1 MKKYAKYIII
11 GALGGAINGIF
22 GAGAGMVLVPL
33 LSEWAKIDYKN
44 ALATSVSAVLPI
56 SFTSAAVYLSR
67 GTADIRTAIPY
78 LLGGLAGGVIGGI
91 CFGRVS
97 ANWIRRIFA
106 LFIIYGGV
114 KNLL

>member
-44 ALATSVSAVLPI
+44 ALATSVSVVLPI
-56 SFTSAAVYLSR
+56 SLTSAAVYIFR
-67 GTADIRTAIPY
+67 GGVDMPAVLPY
-78 LLGGLAGGVIGGI
+78 LLGGLLGGIIGGI
-91 CFGRVS
+91 YFNRVS
-97 ANWIRRIFA
+97 SKWIRRVFA

>member
-11 GALGGAINGIF
+11 GALGGAINGMF
-22 GAGAGMVLVPL
+22 GAGAGMILVPL
-33 LSEWAKIDYKN
+33 LSGWAKIDYKN
-44 ALATSVSAVLPI
+44 ALATSVSVVLPI

-67 GTADIRTAIPY
+67 GGVDIPAVLPY
-78 LLGGLAGGVIGGI
+78 LLGGLLGGIIGGI
-91 CFGRVS
+91 YFNRVS
-97 ANWIRRIFA
+97 SKWIRRVFA